1 MALGSQTDLSL
12 TEIRFLHRDETCMKK
27 TIRSIR
33 GAQRVYG
40 SLRSCTF
47 TLGDYLARGRSP
59 CAPLTLGSFSNS
71 HNFKAVST
79 HLDKISNLY
88 QIAG

>member
-47 TLGDYLARGRSP
+47 TLGDVRPAALPIPTAQQQKSLLAGEALILPPGSP
-59 CAPLTLGSFSNS
+59 EMSL
-71 HNFKAVST
+71 KM
-79 HLDKISNLY
+79 K
-88 QIAG
+88 